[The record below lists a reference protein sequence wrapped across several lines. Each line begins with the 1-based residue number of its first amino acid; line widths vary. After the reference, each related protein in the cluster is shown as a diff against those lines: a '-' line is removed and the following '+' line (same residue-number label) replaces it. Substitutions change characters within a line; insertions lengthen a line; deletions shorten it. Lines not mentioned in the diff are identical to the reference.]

1 MLHFHHSYHRIDFP
15 HIIEELKPHRQLQ
28 FAPVTESDDELDQA
42 IVNDPIVHDDNW
54 QLTSHP
60 DAKQLGDFWE
70 MVEKDLGQNSDETGF
85 TD

>member
-1 MLHFHHSYHRIDFP
+1 MLHLHHSYHKIDFP
-15 HIIEELKPHRQLQ
+15 HIIEELKPRHQLQ

-42 IVNDPIVHDDNW
+42 IINDPVVHDDNW
-54 QLTSHP
+54 QLTSRP

-70 MVEKDLGQNSDETGF
+70 MVEKDLSQNSDETSF